1 MAARGEEV
9 SAPPAAASWLPGLSV
24 DLVGRFMDALC
35 ADTFQA
41 AAGIRLG
48 AALADAG
55 GADTDFL
62 FAAAAELSS
71 LADLCDPPDKRKRLA
86 ALLAAL
92 GHGFHQRGHQ
102 PADPDPGPPRRQTGV
117 EDQRFRL
124 VFDHAVVAIAIG
136 DTHGR
141 LLDANKALAD
151 MIGVSVEALRGI
163 SVYEFAHPDDRQ
175 EIRSRV
181 YEQLV
186 PARAGTVKLERRL
199 VRADGRCVRLAF
211 TITFVR
217 GGPGRSDYLIAVG
230 EDVTHQYE
238 LRHQARHDPLTGLP
252 NRRHLLEQT
261 EEIIGASALPTDSRI
276 GLCFVD
282 LDNFKHI
289 NDRYGHRIGDRV
301 LVAVARRIRA
311 CARRLGCRAARFGG
325 DEFVVLIPPP
335 AAESRLAEIADHL
348 RNATTG
354 DVDIG
359 GRRIRISA
367 SIGVV
372 SASVAA
378 VGAETLLEAADAGL
392 RRAKAGGRGRWVMHS
407 VSAALDPAEPG

>member
-1 MAARGEEV
+1 MAAYGEHV
-9 SAPPAAASWLPGLSV
+9 SVPPAAVSWVPGLSV

-41 AAGIRLG
+41 AAGIRIG

-62 FAAAAELSS
+62 FAAAAELSA

-92 GHGFHQRGHQ
+92 GHGYHQCGQRS
-102 PADPDPGPPRRQTGV
+102 AENEPGPPPQRAHP

-124 VFDHAVVAIAIG
+124 IFDHAVVAIAIG

-151 MIGVSVEALRGI
+151 MIGVPVEALRGI
-163 SVYEFAHPDDRQ
+163 SVYEFAHPEDRQ

-186 PARAGTVKLERRL
+186 PARAGAVKLERRL
-199 VRADGRCVRLAF
+199 IRADGSCARLAF

-217 GGPGRSDYLIAVG
+217 GGAGRDDYLLAVG
-230 EDVTHQYE
+230 EDVTHQYT

-261 EEIIGASALPTDSRI
+261 EALIGASASSADSRI

-289 NDRYGHRIGDRV
+289 NDRYGHRIGDQA

-311 CARRLGCRAARFGG
+311 CATRLGCRPARFGG
-325 DEFVVLIPPP
+325 DEFVVLVPPP
-335 AAESRLAEIADHL
+335 EAESRLAEIADRL
-348 RNATTG
+348 RDATTG
-354 DVDIG
+354 EVDIG
-359 GRRIRISA
+359 GRQIRISA

-372 SASVAA
+372 SASIT
-378 VGAETLLEAADAGL
+378 GIEAETLLEAADAGL
-392 RRAKAGGRGRWVMHS
+392 RRAKADGRGRWVMNS
-407 VSAALDPAEPG
+407 VSTAPDSAGLG